1 MKNPFRIFV
10 IIVTLVILL
19 LLSALVGYDHL
30 EQHPEN
36 SISYA
41 LAEAAA
47 KEYIK
52 NNFPNSSYEVRSVSY
67 FDKDDIYYVT
77 IAVPGSQDNY
87 FSLGFN
93 HIGTL
98 RRNNYE
104 HMIPH
109 KVTTAIRISDE
120 YNAAV
125 KNALS
130 TPDGTTD
137 FFCDGNIEWK
147 TTDAS
152 DNTPGHIISD
162 ELQLDGVYPPSS
174 FGTQA
179 GHIWFRLYLDS
190 AEEVNPER
198 MAEILL
204 YIREQLDAAGLPF
217 HSISAEFH
225 CSSPIIIKDMR
236 SLLYD
241 EITSEGLANR
251 IKELLTE

>member
-1 MKNPFRIFV
+1 MKKTFRIFV

-36 SISYA
+36 PISYA

-52 NNFPNSSYEVRSVSY
+52 NNFPDSSYEVRSVDY

-77 IAVPGSQDNY
+77 IAVPGSQDNH

-104 HMIPH
+104 HMVLQ
-109 KVTTAIRISDE
+109 KEATAIRISEE
-120 YNAAV
+120 YNTAV
-125 KNALS
+125 KNAL
-130 TPDGTTD
+130 PAPEGTTD
-137 FFCDGNIEWK
+137 FVCVGNIEWK
-147 TTDAS
+147 TATSSAVNS
-152 DNTPGHIISD
+152 GHIISN
-162 ELQLDGVYPPSS
+162 ELQLDGVYSPAS
-174 FGTQA
+174 FGAQA

-204 YIREQLDAAGLPF
+204 YIREKLDAAGLPF
-217 HSISAEFH
+217 HSISARFY
-225 CSSPIIIKDMR
+225 CSSPIIIKDMK
-236 SLLYD
+236 SLLYE
-241 EITSEGLANR
+241 EITPEGLADR
-251 IKELLTE
+251 IEELLTE